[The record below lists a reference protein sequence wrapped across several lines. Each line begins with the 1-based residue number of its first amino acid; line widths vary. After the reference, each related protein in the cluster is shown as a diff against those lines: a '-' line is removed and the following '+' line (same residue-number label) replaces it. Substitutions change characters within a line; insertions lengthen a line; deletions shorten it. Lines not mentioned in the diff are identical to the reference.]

1 MEAEERQNSAIEPR
15 TNTYLLGH
23 AEEEQIFLNAWK
35 NRTLHNSW
43 LLCGIEG
50 IGKATLAFRFA
61 RFLLA
66 ADERQRDKY
75 GSLDVSVD
83 SQTYKLVANASHPDL
98 KVIERDFTETDKK
111 KVLKAIKEGERLSD
125 EELKSLKKS
134 AIIKVDD
141 VRTINEFLAKK
152 SSNDGWRVV
161 IVDSIDDLN
170 NAGGIQAVLA
180 ELNKKNLIDT
190 TAICANGHTVAEN
203 IDGKRIL
210 NNNAIRSIDNPY
222 SETGGLAI
230 LFGNVAPE
238 GAVVKRSAVA
248 PEMLKHTGP
257 ARVFDSE
264 DEAIQAIYNGDIH
277 DGDVVVIR
285 YEGPKGG
292 PGMQEMLYPTSYI
305 KSRHLGKECALITD
319 GRFSGGTSGLSIGH
333 ISPEAAAGGNI
344 GKIQDGDIIEIDIP
358 NRSINVKLT
367 DEELAARPM
376 TPVTRDRQVSK
387 ALKAYASMVSSADK
401 GAVRLIE

>member
-111 KVLKAIKEGERLSD
+111 KVLK
-125 EELKSLKKS
+125 
-134 AIIKVDD
+134 
-141 VRTINEFLAKK
+141 TINEFLAKK

-170 NAGGIQAVLA
+170 NAGANAILKILEEPPAKTVIMLISHNPNRLLPTIRSRCAKMNLKPLAENEVASLLRRYRPELSEKAVKGLA
-180 ELNKKNLIDT
+180 ELSSGSIGKAIRYADNAALASYDDLCKIIYAKNKYKLADLLAFCDAAVADEDSYNLVQELVLKF
-190 TAICANGHTVAEN
+190 VAEN
-203 IDGKRIL
+203 VKGC
-210 NNNAIRSIDNPY
+210 
-222 SETGGLAI
+222 E
-230 LFGNVAPE
+230 NV
-238 GAVVKRSAVA
+238 
-248 PEMLKHTGP
+248 
-257 ARVFDSE
+257 
-264 DEAIQAIYNGDIH
+264 
-277 DGDVVVIR
+277 
-285 YEGPKGG
+285 
-292 PGMQEMLYPTSYI
+292 
-305 KSRHLGKECALITD
+305 
-319 GRFSGGTSGLSIGH
+319 
-333 ISPEAAAGGNI
+333 
-344 GKIQDGDIIEIDIP
+344 
-358 NRSINVKLT
+358 
-367 DEELAARPM
+367 EELAEM
-376 TPVTRDRQVSK
+376 WEK
-387 ALKAYASMVSSADK
+387 
-401 GAVRLIE
+401 AVRIFDETARLNLDKKQALINIISGICKVI

>member
-1 MEAEERQNSAIEPR
+1 MAEDERQSGVIEPR

-23 AEEEQIFLNAWK
+23 AEEEQILLNAWK

-66 ADERQRDKY
+66 ADENQRDKY
-75 GSLDVSVD
+75 NSLDVSVD

-125 EELKSLKKS
+125 EELKGLKKS

-170 NAGGIQAVLA
+170 NAGANAILKILEEPPAKTVIMLISHNPNRLLPTIRSRCAKMNLKPLTENEVASLLRRYRSELSEKAVKGLA
-180 ELNKKNLIDT
+180 GLSSGSIGKAIRYADNAALASYDDLCKIIYAKNKYKLADLLAFCDAAVADEDSYNLVQELVLKF
-190 TAICANGHTVAEN
+190 AAEN
-203 IDGKRIL
+203 VKGC
-210 NNNAIRSIDNPY
+210 DN
-222 SETGGLAI
+222 
-230 LFGNVAPE
+230 V
-238 GAVVKRSAVA
+238 
-248 PEMLKHTGP
+248 
-257 ARVFDSE
+257 
-264 DEAIQAIYNGDIH
+264 
-277 DGDVVVIR
+277 
-285 YEGPKGG
+285 
-292 PGMQEMLYPTSYI
+292 
-305 KSRHLGKECALITD
+305 
-319 GRFSGGTSGLSIGH
+319 
-333 ISPEAAAGGNI
+333 
-344 GKIQDGDIIEIDIP
+344 
-358 NRSINVKLT
+358 
-367 DEELAARPM
+367 EELAEMWEKAVKIFDETARLNL
-376 TPVTRDRQVSK
+376 DKKQ
-387 ALKAYASMVSSADK
+387 ALINIISGICKV
-401 GAVRLIE
+401 I

>member
-170 NAGGIQAVLA
+170 NAGA
-180 ELNKKNLIDT
+180 
-190 TAICANGHTVAEN
+190 
-203 IDGKRIL
+203 
-210 NNNAIRSIDNPY
+210 NAI
-222 SETGGLAI
+222 LKI
-230 LFGNVAPE
+230 LEEPPAKTVI
-238 GAVVKRSAVA
+238 
-248 PEMLKHTGP
+248 ML
-257 ARVFDSE
+257 
-264 DEAIQAIYNGDIH
+264 
-277 DGDVVVIR
+277 
-285 YEGPKGG
+285 
-292 PGMQEMLYPTSYI
+292 
-305 KSRHLGKECALITD
+305 
-319 GRFSGGTSGLSIGH
+319 
-333 ISPEAAAGGNI
+333 ISHN
-344 GKIQDGDIIEIDIP
+344 P
-358 NRSINVKLT
+358 NRLLPTIRSRCAKMNLKP
-367 DEELAARPM
+367 LA
-376 TPVTRDRQVSK
+376 
-387 ALKAYASMVSSADK
+387 
-401 GAVRLIE
+401 

>member
-1 MEAEERQNSAIEPR
+1 MAEDERQSGVIEPR

-23 AEEEQIFLNAWK
+23 AEEEQILLNAWK

-66 ADERQRDKY
+66 ADENQRDKY
-75 GSLDVSVD
+75 NSLDVSVD

-125 EELKSLKKS
+125 EELKGLKKS

-170 NAGGIQAVLA
+170 NAGANAILKILEEPPAKTVIMLISHNPNRLLPTIRSRCAKMNLKPLTENEVASLLRRYRPEFSEKAVKGLA
-180 ELNKKNLIDT
+180 GLSSGSIGKAIRYADNAALASYDDLCKIIYAKNKYKLADLLAFCDAAVADEDSYNLVQELVLKF
-190 TAICANGHTVAEN
+190 AAEN
-203 IDGKRIL
+203 VKGC
-210 NNNAIRSIDNPY
+210 DN
-222 SETGGLAI
+222 
-230 LFGNVAPE
+230 V
-238 GAVVKRSAVA
+238 
-248 PEMLKHTGP
+248 
-257 ARVFDSE
+257 
-264 DEAIQAIYNGDIH
+264 
-277 DGDVVVIR
+277 
-285 YEGPKGG
+285 
-292 PGMQEMLYPTSYI
+292 
-305 KSRHLGKECALITD
+305 
-319 GRFSGGTSGLSIGH
+319 
-333 ISPEAAAGGNI
+333 
-344 GKIQDGDIIEIDIP
+344 
-358 NRSINVKLT
+358 
-367 DEELAARPM
+367 EELAEMWEKAVKIFDETARLNL
-376 TPVTRDRQVSK
+376 DKKQ
-387 ALKAYASMVSSADK
+387 ALINIISGICKV
-401 GAVRLIE
+401 I

>member
-1 MEAEERQNSAIEPR
+1 MAEDQRQSGVIEPR

-23 AEEEQIFLNAWK
+23 AEEEQILLNAWK

-66 ADERQRDKY
+66 ADENQRDKY
-75 GSLDVSVD
+75 NSLDVSVD

-125 EELKSLKKS
+125 EELKGLKKS

-170 NAGGIQAVLA
+170 NAGANAILKILEEPPAKTVIMLISHNPNRLLPTIRSRCAKMNLKPLTENEVASLLRRYRSELSEKAVKGLA
-180 ELNKKNLIDT
+180 GLSSGSIGKAIRYADNAALASYDDLCKIIYAKNKYKLADLLAFCDAAVADEDSYNLVQELVLKF
-190 TAICANGHTVAEN
+190 AAEN
-203 IDGKRIL
+203 VKGC
-210 NNNAIRSIDNPY
+210 DN
-222 SETGGLAI
+222 
-230 LFGNVAPE
+230 V
-238 GAVVKRSAVA
+238 
-248 PEMLKHTGP
+248 
-257 ARVFDSE
+257 
-264 DEAIQAIYNGDIH
+264 
-277 DGDVVVIR
+277 
-285 YEGPKGG
+285 
-292 PGMQEMLYPTSYI
+292 
-305 KSRHLGKECALITD
+305 
-319 GRFSGGTSGLSIGH
+319 
-333 ISPEAAAGGNI
+333 
-344 GKIQDGDIIEIDIP
+344 
-358 NRSINVKLT
+358 
-367 DEELAARPM
+367 EELAEMWEKAVKIFDETARLNL
-376 TPVTRDRQVSK
+376 DKKQ
-387 ALKAYASMVSSADK
+387 ALINIISGICKV
-401 GAVRLIE
+401 I

>member
-1 MEAEERQNSAIEPR
+1 M
-15 TNTYLLGH
+15 
-23 AEEEQIFLNAWK
+23 NAWK

-170 NAGGIQAVLA
+170 NAGANAILKILEEPPAKTVIMLISHNPNRLLPTIRSRCAKMNLKPLA
-180 ELNKKNLIDT
+180 ENEVASLLRRYRPELDEAAVKGITEIASGSIGKALNYADCGALERYRGLS
-190 TAICANGHTVAEN
+190 AIIGAGSRFRLQDLLDWVDAAV
-203 IDGKRIL
+203 G
-210 NNNAIRSIDNPY
+210 
-222 SETGGLAI
+222 SEESFELASELVLKYCSDHI
-230 LFGNVAPE
+230 LFSRDIEETARAWEN
-238 GAVVKRSAVA
+238 AV
-248 PEMLKHTGP
+248 
-257 ARVFDSE
+257 RVLRQTDSLNM
-264 DEAIQAIYNGDIH
+264 D
-277 DGDVVVIR
+277 
-285 YEGPKGG
+285 K
-292 PGMQEMLYPTSYI
+292 
-305 KSRHLGKECALITD
+305 KEALINI
-319 GRFSGGTSGLSIGH
+319 IG
-333 ISPEAAAGGNI
+333 NLC
-344 GKIQDGDIIEIDIP
+344 K
-358 NRSINVKLT
+358 V
-367 DEELAARPM
+367 M
-376 TPVTRDRQVSK
+376 
-387 ALKAYASMVSSADK
+387 
-401 GAVRLIE
+401 

>member
-170 NAGGIQAVLA
+170 NAGANAILKILEEPPAKTVIMLISHNPNRLLPTIRSRCAKMNLKPLAENEVASLMRRYRPELSEKAVKGLA
-180 ELNKKNLIDT
+180 ELSSGSVGKAIRYADNAALASYDDLCKIIYAKNKYKLADLLAFCDAAVADEDSYNLVQELVLKF
-190 TAICANGHTVAEN
+190 VAEN
-203 IDGKRIL
+203 VKGC
-210 NNNAIRSIDNPY
+210 
-222 SETGGLAI
+222 E
-230 LFGNVAPE
+230 NV
-238 GAVVKRSAVA
+238 
-248 PEMLKHTGP
+248 
-257 ARVFDSE
+257 
-264 DEAIQAIYNGDIH
+264 
-277 DGDVVVIR
+277 
-285 YEGPKGG
+285 
-292 PGMQEMLYPTSYI
+292 
-305 KSRHLGKECALITD
+305 
-319 GRFSGGTSGLSIGH
+319 
-333 ISPEAAAGGNI
+333 
-344 GKIQDGDIIEIDIP
+344 
-358 NRSINVKLT
+358 
-367 DEELAARPM
+367 EELAEM
-376 TPVTRDRQVSK
+376 WEK
-387 ALKAYASMVSSADK
+387 
-401 GAVRLIE
+401 AVRIFDETARLNLDKKQALINIISGICKVI